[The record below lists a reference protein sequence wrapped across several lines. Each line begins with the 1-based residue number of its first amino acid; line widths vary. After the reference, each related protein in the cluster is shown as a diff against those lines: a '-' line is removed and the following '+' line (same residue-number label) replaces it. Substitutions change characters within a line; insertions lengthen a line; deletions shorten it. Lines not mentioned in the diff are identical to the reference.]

1 MIDITDAQRF
11 LDDNFAP
18 WVLALTP
25 VVTQANA
32 NGLCLEILITDA
44 IARVGG
50 IVSGQALAT
59 LADTAM
65 VLACGA
71 HLGNM
76 VPVATITLDT
86 QFLRPG
92 SGDSI
97 RAEAEVTRAGKSL
110 IFARCSLVAM
120 PSGKPVALATATFAA
135 PPA

>member
-1 MIDITDAQRF
+1 MTDIAEAQRF
-11 LDDNFAP
+11 LDENFAQ
-18 WVLALTP
+18 WVQALEP
-25 VVTQANA
+25 RVSRAGKD
-32 NGLCLEILITDA
+32 GLWLDMPITDA

-71 HLGNM
+71 HLGRM

-97 RAEAEVTRAGKSL
+97 RAEAEVTRAGRAL
-110 IFARCSLVAM
+110 IFARATLVAR
-120 PSGKPVALATATFAA
+120 PADKPVAMATATFAA
-135 PPA
+135 PRP

>member
-1 MIDITDAQRF
+1 MTDLTDAQRF

-18 WVLALTP
+18 WVLALSPT
-25 VVTQANA
+25 VTRADAAALHLDIPLTN
-32 NGLCLEILITDA
+32 A

-71 HLGNM
+71 HLGRM
-76 VPVATITLDT
+76 VPVATVTLDT

-92 SGDSI
+92 SGDNI
-97 RAEAEVTRAGKSL
+97 RAQAEVTRAGKAL
-110 IFARCSLVAM
+110 IFARCTLIAR
-120 PSGKPVALATATFAA
+120 PSDKVIALATGTFAA
-135 PPA
+135 PR

>member
-1 MIDITDAQRF
+1 MVDVTDAQRF
-11 LDDNFAP
+11 LNENFAP
-18 WVLALTP
+18 WVLALDP
-25 VVTQANA
+25 KVTDADST
-32 NGLCLEILITDA
+32 GLCLDIPITDA

-71 HLGNM
+71 HLGRM

-92 SGDSI
+92 SGKAI
-97 RAEAEVTRAGKSL
+97 RAEAEVTRAGKAL
-110 IFARCSLVAM
+110 IFARATLIAL
-120 PSGKPVALATATFAA
+120 PSGKPIALATATFAA

>member
-1 MIDITDAQRF
+1 MVNTDDAQRF
-11 LDDNFAP
+11 LDENFAP

-25 VVTQANA
+25 IVTRADA
-32 NGLCLEILITDA
+32 EGLTLDIPITND

-71 HLGNM
+71 HLGRM
-76 VPVATITLDT
+76 VPVATVTLDT

-92 SGDSI
+92 SGDCI
-97 RAEAEVTRAGKSL
+97 QAQAEITRAGKAL
-110 IFARCSLVAM
+110 IFARCTLVAA
-120 PSGKPVALATATFAA
+120 PSGKPIALATATFAA
-135 PPA
+135 PPM